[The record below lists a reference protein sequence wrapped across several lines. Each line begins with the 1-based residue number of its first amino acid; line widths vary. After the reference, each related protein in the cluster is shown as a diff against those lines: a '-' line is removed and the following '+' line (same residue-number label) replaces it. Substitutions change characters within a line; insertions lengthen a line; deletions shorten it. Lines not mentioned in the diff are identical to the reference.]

1 MTPADRSDPGSRA
14 AARLERARSRD
25 RHGRFAAAWALIA
38 AGVAAPFAAAAATGD
53 PGAAVG
59 GVAAGL
65 LLVTLS
71 VAAWPQEWSAAEERH
86 RRLEG
91 IWREIRTDADAQP
104 PWERYGAWAEPA
116 KGCVQLSLI
125 RCEPAARRFAGAPS
139 PYSSRVK
146 RRIAP
151 DEVATAAEAM
161 EKLRAKAAELEL
173 AARQRHD
180 AERDDAARR
189 AHDELMRGID
199 EAAETYQREADERAR
214 RELAEQD
221 AADRAAQ
228 AEALARAL
236 RRP

>member
-1 MTPADRSDPGSRA
+1 MTATDRADPGSRA
-14 AARLERARSRD
+14 EARFERARSRD
-25 RHGRFAAAWALIA
+25 RNGRLAIAWTLIA
-38 AGVAAPFAAAAATGD
+38 SGVAAPFAAEVAAAD

-65 LLVTLS
+65 LLVTLA
-71 VAAWPQEWSAAEERH
+71 VAVWPQEWSTAEERH
-86 RRLEG
+86 RRLEW
-91 IWREIRTDADAQP
+91 IWREIRTDADAHQ

-116 KGCVQLSLI
+116 KGRVELSLI
-125 RCEPAARRFAGAPS
+125 RCEPAARRFGGAPS
-139 PYSSRVK
+139 PYGRRVR

-161 EKLRAKAAELEL
+161 EKLRAEAAELEL
-173 AARQRHD
+173 AARQRHHD
-180 AERDDAARR
+180 ELGEAERR

-199 EAAETYQREADERAR
+199 EAAEAYQREADERAR

-221 AADRAAQ
+221 AAERAAE